1 MDATLRHVADDEIA
15 DGHVVDVLV
24 VRAERGLRVVAR
36 RPAGAVQD
44 RAVLADKRIP
54 GLRRDGAGEKCVPAL
69 RQNVVLPGLR
79 LTAAWMLAPGEMLML
94 PAAQVML
101 GCVPAPGVAGGGATT
116 PSPRILTF
124 EGGRGAWAARST
136 TSPVTPPKI
145 LATSATAS

>member
-1 MDATLRHVADDEIA
+1 MSSLCARNAACVSSAVVQPLPSRIA
-15 DGHVVDVLV
+15 PYSPTNVFPVF
-24 VRAERGLRVVAR
+24 GLIELHR
-36 RPAGAVQD
+36 
-44 RAVLADKRIP
+44 
-54 GLRRDGAGEKCVPAL
+54 ECVPAL

-116 PSPRILTF
+116 PSLRILRF